1 MVDRA
6 AIIEGL
12 RTARGDQ
19 RNDLAMRE
27 GLFLFLEDKNPA
39 AAAELFNQVVADG
52 SPGISDQARLLL
64 AHCYRAQG
72 KRRTAVFTYGRLAR
86 REPADD
92 CTVLA
97 LIALVDIGDE
107 TTARVSQERL
117 DAICAQ
123 SDRPAAADLLVGG
136 DGRAAVEAFFAP
148 E

>member
-1 MVDRA
+1 MDRA
-6 AIIEGL
+6 AIVESL
-12 RTARGDQ
+12 RTARGEK
-19 RNDLAMRE
+19 RHDLALRE

-39 AAAELFNQVVADG
+39 AAAELFQQVVEAG
-52 SPGISDQARLLL
+52 NEALSDQARLLL

-92 CTVLA
+92 CAVLA
-97 LIALVDIGDE
+97 LIALVEIGDE
-107 TTARVSQERL
+107 MTVRVSQERL

-136 DGRAAVEAFFAP
+136 GGSVAVEAFFAP